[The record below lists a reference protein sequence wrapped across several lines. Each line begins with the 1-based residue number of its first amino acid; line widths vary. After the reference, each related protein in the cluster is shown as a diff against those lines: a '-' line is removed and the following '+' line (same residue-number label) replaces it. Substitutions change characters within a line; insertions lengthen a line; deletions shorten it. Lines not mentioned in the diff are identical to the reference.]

1 MTEQTSLLVI
11 ESWLEMP
18 SLPYTKLSNINP
30 VETGPPIRRRENF
43 EKCSLR
49 VTDSNAR
56 DKIYPIS
63 PEVVNPFWVFFVQN
77 SKTPARRF
85 ISPLIS
91 GFLPPPAWL
100 ANTLINHGVP
110 ATPSQM
116 RPSIQRLDHPRV
128 RLAVSRKSPP
138 EVHAYYRPAER

>member
-63 PEVVNPFWVFFVQN
+63 PEVVNPFWGFFIQN
-77 SKTPARRF
+77 SKTPARRL
-85 ISPLIS
+85 ISPLIC
-91 GFLPPPAWL
+91 GFPPSPAWL
-100 ANTLINHGVP
+100 ANALINHGAP
-110 ATPSQM
+110 TIPSQM
-116 RPSIQRLDHPRV
+116 RPSIQRPDHPRV
-128 RLAVSRKSPP
+128 SLAVSRKSSP
-138 EVHAYYRPAER
+138 EVHAYHHPAER

>member
-30 VETGPPIRRRENF
+30 VETGPPIRRRENLW
-43 EKCSLR
+43 KCSLR

-56 DKIYPIS
+56 DRIYPIS

-77 SKTPARRF
+77 SKTPARRL

-91 GFLPPPAWL
+91 GFPPSPAWL
-100 ANTLINHGVP
+100 ANALINHGVP

-138 EVHAYYRPAER
+138 EVHAYHRPAER

>member
-18 SLPYTKLSNINP
+18 SLPYTKLSNIDP

-43 EKCSLR
+43 EKSSLR

-77 SKTPARRF
+77 SKTPARRL
-85 ISPLIS
+85 ISPLS
-91 GFLPPPAWL
+91 CGFPPPPAWL
-100 ANTLINHGVP
+100 ANALIHHGVP

-116 RPSIQRLDHPRV
+116 RPSIQRPDHPRV

-138 EVHAYYRPAER
+138 EVHAYHRPAER

>member
-43 EKCSLR
+43 EKSSLR

-77 SKTPARRF
+77 SKTPARRL
-85 ISPLIS
+85 ISPLS
-91 GFLPPPAWL
+91 CGFPPPPAWL
-100 ANTLINHGVP
+100 ANALIHHGVP

-116 RPSIQRLDHPRV
+116 RPSIQRPDHPRV

-138 EVHAYYRPAER
+138 EVHAYHRPAER